1 MPKTQLLNVQLR
13 ILLMSQHD
21 FREKKEEEEKKK
33 QNLGQKWF
41 DQITE
46 A

>member
-21 FREKKEEEEKKK
+21 FREKKEEEEEKKK
-33 QNLGQKWF
+33 KLRPKVV
-41 DQITE
+41 
-46 A
+46 